1 MNNHR
6 SYSFLIPD
14 KSDPVRGTAI
24 IFLWAVVIAALLLG
38 DPKSS
43 NSGNPAQ
50 PATLATVSEES
61 CE

>member
-24 IFLWAVVIAALLLG
+24 IFLWAVVIVALLLG
-38 DPKSS
+38 DPNQQARSQS
-43 NSGNPAQ
+43 TSQ
-50 PATLATVSEES
+50 PAAEAT
-61 CE
+61 CK